1 MDIEDV
7 ELVLVDA
14 DIAGC
19 VSVALSGALD
29 DWRRRVLSECIGELD
44 RIMPY
49 FEDEY
54 EAEYFGRLRD
64 MAMTLYSLNEVEI
77 ETKPSH

>member
-14 DIAGC
+14 NIAGC
-19 VSVALSGALD
+19 VSVALSRALD
-29 DWRRRVLSECIGELD
+29 DWRRRVLSECIGDLD
-44 RIMPY
+44 RIMHH

-64 MAMTLYSLNEVEI
+64 MAMTLYSLDQAEI
-77 ETKPSH
+77 ETRPSP